1 MGQITDLT
9 EAMRLFVGDLGLVID
24 SETADLAE
32 LITTLKEAKDMI
44 SVEDI
49 QLMPPETIG
58 DFLTTVGKYENE
70 DLDGLDRKD
79 LFELVLE
86 TIDTL

>member
-1 MGQITDLT
+1 MGQIADLT
-9 EAMRLFVGDLGLVID
+9 YAMGLFVEDLGLGDPSGRTI
-24 SETADLAE
+24 AE
-32 LITTLKEAKDMI
+32 LVSILKKERKRL
-44 SVEDI
+44 SVEDM